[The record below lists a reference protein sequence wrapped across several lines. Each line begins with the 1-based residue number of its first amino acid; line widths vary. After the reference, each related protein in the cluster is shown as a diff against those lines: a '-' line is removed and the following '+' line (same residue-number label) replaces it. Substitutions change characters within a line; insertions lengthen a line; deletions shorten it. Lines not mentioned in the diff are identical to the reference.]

1 MIHIFYNVII
11 FVGKQ
16 CKWNSMKRFSY
27 FLLLLFFP
35 YFIAQAAP
43 RKKVALVLSGGGA
56 KGAAHVGVLKVVDE
70 MGIPIDYIVGTSIGA
85 IVGGLYATGY
95 SPEQLEDLIKNSNW
109 LELLSDKVPRNQIP
123 FPYKSDTD
131 KYLLSLVLGQRNCG
145 ILNGNNI
152 SNLLEN
158 LTSHYRHVEN
168 FDSLPIP
175 FACIATDMATNKKEV
190 IRTGSLAKAM
200 RASMAVPIAFEPV
213 FMHDKVLVDGG
224 FKDNLPIDVA
234 KDMGADIIIAID
246 VQSDLSPSNELQSI
260 GDIANQL
267 MLMICQSNNNWDDEG
282 IDSYMKVNVDGFT
295 AASFTPEAMDT
306 LIHRGEET
314 ALRHKHELQSILA
327 ETGQVHS
334 HIQENRNIERYIPSY
349 TPNIKDKQLRI
360 ALRFDS
366 EDIAALMLTYNV
378 PQLSRHG
385 FQFSLRGGKQS
396 FFQANYNFRLDKLQE
411 ITLSNKIGYNDYFFY
426 SNGQKIAN
434 PTYLQNTTMFSYRIV
449 PQRNLQLEAGVSM
462 DYHRYY
468 RTLTSFRNPFNG
480 KENLFLNYQV
490 QLKYESLDKKY
501 YPTKGIVGGISYT
514 IYDDLQ
520 SSRQYS
526 ALRTTI
532 AKVFPVTSNTYVI
545 PALYGRFMFNDNAPF
560 VYQNVMGGEGFN
572 LRNEHQTPF
581 SGFTHIEQMKRF
593 LGSVQMKIRHR
604 FKKVHHISLS
614 GNMAFNSNLYSRFFK
629 DEKIYGIGV
638 GYGYESPIGPIEGN
652 IGYSNQTDKIGFH
665 LNIGY
670 NF

>member
-1 MIHIFYNVII
+1 
-11 FVGKQ
+11 
-16 CKWNSMKRFSY
+16 MKRFSF

-35 YFIAQAAP
+35 YFIVQAAP

-56 KGAAHVGVLKVVDE
+56 KGAAHVGVLKVVDK
-70 MGIPIDYIVGTSIGA
+70 MNIPIDYIVGTSIGA

-123 FPYKSDTD
+123 FPYKADTE
-131 KYLLSLVLGQRNCG
+131 KYLFSLVLGQRNCG
-145 ILNGNNI
+145 ILKGNNI

-158 LTSHYRHVEN
+158 LTSHCRHVEN
-168 FDSLPIP
+168 FDSLPVP

-190 IRTGSLAKAM
+190 IRSGSLAKAM

-213 FMHDKVLVDGG
+213 FMQDKVLVDGG

-246 VQSDLSPSNELQSI
+246 VQSDLSPSNELKSI

-267 MLMICQSNNNWDDEG
+267 MLMICQSNSGWDDDG

-295 AASFTPEAMDT
+295 AASFTPEAMDA
-306 LIHRGEET
+306 LIRRGEET
-314 ALRHKHELQSILA
+314 ALQHKHELKSILA
-327 ETGQVHS
+327 ETGQARPR
-334 HIQENRNIERYIPSY
+334 IQEKRNINTYIPSY

-366 EDIAALMLTYNV
+366 EDIAALMLTYNT
-378 PQLSRHG
+378 PQLKRHG
-385 FQFSLRGGKQS
+385 LKFSLRGGKQS
-396 FFQANYNFRLDKLQE
+396 FFQADYNFSLDKLQG

-426 SNGQKIAN
+426 SNGRKIAN

-449 PQRNLQLEAGVSM
+449 PQRNLQLEVGISM

-468 RTLTSFRNPFNG
+468 RTLTSCPSPFNG
-480 KENLFLNYQV
+480 KEDLFLNYRA
-490 QLKYESLDKKY
+490 QLKYETLDKKY
-501 YPTKGIVGGISYT
+501 FPTKGVIGGISYT
-514 IYDDLQ
+514 MYDDLR
-520 SSRQYS
+520 SSKQYS
-526 ALRTTI
+526 ALRATI
-532 AKVFPVTSNTYVI
+532 AKVFSVASNTYFT
-545 PALYGRFMFNDNAPF
+545 PALYGRFVFNDNVPF
-560 VYQNVMGGEGFN
+560 VYQNAMGGEGFN
-572 LRNEHQTPF
+572 LRNEHQIPF
-581 SGFTHIEQMKRF
+581 SGFTHIEHLQRF
-593 LGSVQMKIRHR
+593 LGSAQMKISHC

-614 GNMAFNSNLYSRFFK
+614 GNLAFNSNQCSRIFK
-629 DEKIYGIGV
+629 GKKIYGIGV

-652 IGYSNQTDKIGFH
+652 IGYSNQTDKIGLHF
-665 LNIGY
+665 NIGY
-670 NF
+670 VF